1 MTGRLFVL
9 SILLATTALAQM
21 DRGPLQAAGRVKIRV
36 ILPDH
41 ASCTASTRVALIANM
56 GFSVADT
63 SANGECIATFFDV
76 PAGRYRVALSGD
88 VVNADS
94 GEIEVTA
101 AQDVE
106 VQARRAGSPTSG
118 SVDAPTFVS
127 VSDLRATASAVREF
141 GKANQMIDHQEWSKA
156 AGRLHK
162 AVTLY
167 SSYAAAYNN
176 LGAVYSRMGDSAQA
190 RSAFLQAITLDDH
203 LGAAYLNLA
212 RVEVAEKNFAGAES
226 LLSKASSLDAP
237 NANELNLL
245 AYAELMNQHLDQALD
260 TTRRGHSAQL
270 SHHAFL
276 HLIAAHVYEQKK
288 KIPDSV
294 AELQM
299 YLKEEPAAAQAE
311 QVKKAIA
318 TLQAQVTNSNQ
329 TSGPS

>member
-9 SILLATTALAQM
+9 SILLATTAFAQM
-21 DRGPLQAAGRVKIRV
+21 DRGPLQAAGRVRIRV

-41 ASCTASTRVALIANM
+41 APCTGSTRVALIANM
-56 GFSVADT
+56 GASLADT

-76 PAGRYRVALSGD
+76 PAGRYQVALRGD

-106 VQARRAGSPTSG
+106 VQARRAGSPNG
-118 SVDAPTFVS
+118 SADAPTFVS
-127 VSDLRATASAVREF
+127 VSDLRVPASAVKEF

-162 AVTLY
+162 ALALHP
-167 SSYAAAYNN
+167 SYASAYNN
-176 LGAVYSRMGDSAQA
+176 LGAVFSQMGDATQA
-190 RSAFLQAITLDDH
+190 RSAFQQAITLDDH
-203 LGAAYLNLA
+203 LAAAYLNLA
-212 RVEVAEKNFAGAES
+212 RVDVAEKNFADAES